1 MRDRGRAARKGHRV
15 TQDDRGQATT
25 TAPPGG
31 EAGFT
36 WHPVYAGKT
45 YAQVQNEL
53 ASEIGRDQ
61 RAYKLAM
68 DGAEASEHDSLI
80 TVVELER
87 RWSEYEFDWSEMD
100 AKALA
105 QRIVTFEQECERR
118 QERLSFADYRASG
131 ALLED
136 TSVQQESSGSNI
148 PVLKIGLALLAVLV
162 VILLFTII

>member
-1 MRDRGRAARKGHRV
+1 M

-25 TAPPGG
+25 TASPGG
-31 EAGFT
+31 EGSFS

-53 ASEIGRDQ
+53 ANEIARDQ

-105 QRIVTFEQECERR
+105 QRIVKFEQECERR

-136 TSVQQESSGSNI
+136 TAEQQESSGSNI
-148 PVLKIGLALLAVLV
+148 PVLWIGIGLL
-162 VILLFTII
+162 VILIVVFLLITVM

>member
-1 MRDRGRAARKGHRV
+1 M

-25 TAPPGG
+25 IAPARD
-31 EAGFT
+31 ETGFV
-36 WHPVYAGKT
+36 WHPVYAGKSF
-45 YAQVQNEL
+45 AQVQNEL
-53 ASEIGRDQ
+53 AEEIARDQ
-61 RAYKLAM
+61 RAYKLAI

-105 QRIVTFEQECERR
+105 QRIVKFEQECEKR
-118 QERLSFADYRASG
+118 QETLSFADYRASG

-136 TSVQQESSGSNI
+136 APVVQESSGTNI
-148 PVLKIGLALLAVLV
+148 PVLKIGIILLAVLV
-162 VILLFTII
+162 VILLFTIF